1 MERKRVAHVLQV
13 DELRDFAVGIASDV
27 HDHAVA
33 IGRRGQPMDR
43 HDREQLSKGP
53 MIKKRLEHGKIAD
66 VLIAQRSLELFYF
79 LRHVAQTAMHVDN
92 LLGELP
98 IDGLDFCFRFEI
110 EQAEVEHLLRFFLD
124 LLDVVQALDAIA
136 AFQPLFHVENVG
148 HELVI
153 LFDGFDFQFRRGSF
167 DGTERFHHEHGMVR
181 DDRATAFT
189 HDRGMGHTFRI
200 ADVGDVPDDIV
211 GVFLERIIR
220 RAIEVA
226 ARAIIIDAQTATNI
240 EIAELVTKFCELR
253 VIAGGF
259 AYGALDRRNVRN
271 LRADVEMNEFEAM
284 A

>member
-1 MERKRVAHVLQV
+1 
-13 DELRDFAVGIASDV
+13 
-27 HDHAVA
+27 
-33 IGRRGQPMDR
+33 
-43 HDREQLSKGP
+43 
-53 MIKKRLEHGKIAD
+53 
-66 VLIAQRSLELFYF
+66 
-79 LRHVAQTAMHVDN
+79 
-92 LLGELP
+92 
-98 IDGLDFCFRFEI
+98 
-110 EQAEVEHLLRFFLD
+110 
-124 LLDVVQALDAIA
+124 
-136 AFQPLFHVENVG
+136 
-148 HELVI
+148 
-153 LFDGFDFQFRRGSF
+153 
-167 DGTERFHHEHGMVR
+167 MVR